1 MISRGHF
8 ENYIIST
15 ILSHEGGYANHPADK
30 GGETYRGISRKAN
43 PNWEG
48 WKYIDDVKRTGKGL
62 NGWLSDKWDDVKN
75 YSSDKW
81 NQGKELVSNT
91 YNSVFSSNT
100 EKYTIPTN
108 TIFPEMEGAVKDLY
122 YQKYFVA
129 NGFDGLTNI
138 EVAKFLFDYAV
149 HGGYKLITLQQLIN
163 SNFPGHGKNGGNIA
177 EDNTWGTET
186 RNAVNAIGAG
196 LLPHLIS
203 WRKGHLDK
211 IVAKDPTQKVFEDGW
226 NKRLASFAPVQFA
239 KNNKNYIFIGLGVLV
254 TAGAAYYLY
263 SRNKTN
269 KVATTEETVNV

>member
-15 ILSHEGGYANHPADK
+15 ILGHEGGYANHPADK

-43 PNWEG
+43 PDWVG
-48 WKYIDDVKRTGKGL
+48 WKYIDEVKRTGKGL
-62 NGWLSDKWDDVKN
+62 NGWL
-75 YSSDKW
+75 SDKW

-91 YNSVFSSNT
+91 YNSVFSTNT
-100 EKYTIPTN
+100 EKYTIPNN
-108 TIFPEMEGAVKDLY
+108 TMFPEMETQVKDLY

-149 HGGYKLITLQQLIN
+149 HGGYKLKTLQQLIN
-163 SNFPGHGKNGGNIA
+163 THFPGQGKAGGNIA
-177 EDNTWGTET
+177 EDNKWGSET
-186 RNAVNAIGAG
+186 RDAINAIGAD
-196 LLPHLIS
+196 LLPHLIN

-211 IVAKDPTQKVFEDGW
+211 IVAKDPTQKVFEEGW

-239 KNNKNYIFIGLGVLV
+239 KNNKNYIFIGLGALAA
-254 TAGAAYYLY
+254 AGAAYYLY
-263 SRNKTN
+263 SRNKSN
-269 KVATTEETVNV
+269 KIATAEETVNV